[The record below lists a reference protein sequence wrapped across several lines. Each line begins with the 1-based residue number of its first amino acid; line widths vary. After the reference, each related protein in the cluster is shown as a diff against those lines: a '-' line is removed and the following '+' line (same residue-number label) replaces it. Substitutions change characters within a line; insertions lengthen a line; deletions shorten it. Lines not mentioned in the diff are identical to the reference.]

1 MLPFS
6 KLTLRNSK
14 ESVLAW
20 FKSNEVP
27 FLKVM
32 RETEIEL
39 FSPILSKPIPWHSPV
54 VEIEPPMPVITMFTL
69 SLILKMMHEPG
80 EEQERDEEMVY
91 VVLAI
96 TFNVTP
102 QAVISSVIIILLS
115 NIVPFFYIL
124 LQSGR
129 VGQSGE
135 EPEHC

>member
-1 MLPFS
+1 
-6 KLTLRNSK
+6 
-14 ESVLAW
+14 
-20 FKSNEVP
+20 
-27 FLKVM
+27 
-32 RETEIEL
+32 
-39 FSPILSKPIPWHSPV
+39 
-54 VEIEPPMPVITMFTL
+54 
-69 SLILKMMHEPG
+69 MMHEPG